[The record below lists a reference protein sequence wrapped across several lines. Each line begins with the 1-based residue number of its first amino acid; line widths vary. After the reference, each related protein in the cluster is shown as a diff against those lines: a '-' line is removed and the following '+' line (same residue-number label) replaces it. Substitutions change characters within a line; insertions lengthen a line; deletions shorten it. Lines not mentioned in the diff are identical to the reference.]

1 VSAARIV
8 VVEDESII
16 RMDIVEMVTG
26 LGYEVVGEAADGRR
40 GLELIATL
48 HPDLVLLDVA
58 MSGMDGLAAVEAI
71 DPIDGPAVVMV
82 TAFAQDDIVARAV
95 AAGAMGYVVKPFTA
109 TELAPVLSVALARH
123 AELHGARHR
132 AQQASDRLAAR
143 VVIER
148 AKGHLQRVHGISETE
163 AFGLIRRQ
171 AMDART
177 SMEAVAAQ
185 VLAAVDM

>member
-1 VSAARIV
+1 MSAARIV

-26 LGYEVVGEAADGRR
+26 LGYEVVGQAADGRR

-48 HPDLVLLDVA
+48 NPDLVLLDVA
-58 MSGMDGLAAVEAI
+58 MPGMDGLTVVEAI

-82 TAFAQDDIVARAV
+82 TAFAQDDVVARAV

-109 TELAPVLSVALARH
+109 SDLGPVLSVALARH
-123 AELHGARHR
+123 AELHGAHHR